1 MVIRSHKSKRSRL
14 YNGQKVKDN
23 NKTTIYRNTQLVS
36 ILGLGHLWTEP
47 YGAPFF
53 FLRYCNIG
61 SCPQVP
67 VVSVTYIRLWT
78 NTILKKYFWVP
89 PIRLKCKKHIL
100 CFPSK
105 LLPMGFD
112 ELYLENILSIPFPQI
127 DWNVNNTFYVLSSK
141 LWPREFDGLYL
152 ENILSTP
159 FSPNRLKCK

>member
-1 MVIRSHKSKRSRL
+1 MEPNHLSSGNDANDTNVVIRSHKSKRSRL

-23 NKTTIYRNTQLVS
+23 NETTIYRNTQLVS
-36 ILGLGHLWTEP
+36 ILGLGHLWSRLLTFVFELTL
-47 YGAPFF
+47 FSK
-53 FLRYCNIG
+53 NI
-61 SCPQVP
+61 SE
-67 VVSVTYIRLWT
+67 Y
-78 NTILKKYFWVP
+78 P
-89 PIRLKCKKHIL
+89 PIRLKCKQHIL

-152 ENILSTP
+152 ENILSIP
-159 FSPNRLKCK
+159 PPQID